1 MKFYVLFFYLVL
13 FLRAN
18 IAIAQIKTGAE
29 ATNEYLPLL
38 KSKKVALVVNQT
50 SFIGKKHLADSL
62 ISQKIKIV
70 KIFVPE
76 HGLWGNVEA
85 GGNVNNTTYQKTGI
99 PVVSL
104 YGQKVKPLAA
114 DLKGIDV
121 IIFDIQD
128 VGVRFYTYISTL
140 TYIMEA
146 CAENNIQL
154 IVLDRPNPNSFYIDG
169 PVLEKDY
176 TSFVGLHSVPV
187 VYGMTIGEYAT
198 MVNGE
203 GWLINAI
210 KCNLTVVKL
219 TNYNHSKKYILP
231 IPPSPNLKTA
241 EAVYLYPS
249 LCFFE
254 GTDVSVGRG
263 TDHPFELIGK
273 PGFVH
278 GNISFTPK
286 SIPGISDHP
295 LYENME
301 CKGLNVSEFCED
313 YILQSKRIYLFWL
326 TGFYEQSDKKDK
338 FFNNFFDKLA
348 GTNKLK
354 EQIVKGVPIADI
366 QKSWETD
373 IEKFKLIRKK
383 YLLYSD
389 FK

>member
-1 MKFYVLFFYLVL
+1 MKFYVIFFYVVL
-13 FLRAN
+13 ILRAN

-38 KSKKVALVVNQT
+38 KDKKVALVVNQT

-62 ISQKIKIV
+62 LSLKTKIV

-85 GGNVNNTTYQKTGI
+85 GGDVINSTYRKTGI

-104 YGQKVKPLAA
+104 YGQKVKPSAA

-121 IIFDIQD
+121 LIFDIQD

-140 TYIMEA
+140 AYVMEA

-154 IVLDRPNPNSFYIDG
+154 LVLDRPNPNGFYIDG

-176 TSFVGLHSVPV
+176 TSFVGMHPVPV
-187 VYGMTIGEYAT
+187 VYGMTIGEYAM
-198 MVNGE
+198 MVNEE
-203 GWLINAI
+203 GWLKNGI
-210 KCNLTVVKL
+210 KCKLTVIKL
-219 TNYNHSKKYILP
+219 AKYDHTKKYILP
-231 IPPSPNLKTA
+231 IPPSPNLKTM
-241 EAVYLYPS
+241 EAIYLYPS
-249 LCFFE
+249 LCLFE
-254 GTDVSVGRG
+254 GTDISVGSG
-263 TDHPFELIGK
+263 TDHPFELLGK
-273 PGFVH
+273 PGFKH
-278 GNISFTPK
+278 GNITFTPK
-286 SIPGISDHP
+286 SITGISDHP
-295 LYENME
+295 PYENIE
-301 CKGLNVSEFCED
+301 CKGYDVTEFCED
-313 YILQSKRIYLFWL
+313 YILLTKRIYLFWL
-326 TGFYEQSDKKDK
+326 TGFYAESENKDK

-354 EQIVKGVPIADI
+354 EQIIKGIPIADI
-366 QKSWETD
+366 QKSWESD